1 MSKTEIIS
9 EIGINHNGDLDTAF
23 RLIDVA
29 ASAGVD
35 YVKFQKRDVD
45 LVYTPEE
52 LAAPRQSPWGI
63 TNGDQKRGLEF
74 GTREYM
80 AIDRYCKE
88 RDIRWFFSVWDLNSL
103 EFSLQFDHPFVKVPS
118 ALITDKELLA
128 ACRYLTDREVIL
140 STGMST
146 WEMVDAAVEVVGT
159 DKIACIMHCT
169 STYPSKPDELNLNCI
184 ASMRWRYPWAKIG
197 FSNHNPGVI
206 YMPIAAAMG
215 AEMIEYHSTL
225 DRSMYGSDQA
235 ASIEP
240 EGTFKLVKYV
250 RGVDMAMGSGEKYIL
265 DSEIPILKKLRRA
278 A

>member
-45 LVYTPEE
+45 LVYTPGE

-80 AIDRYCKE
+80 EIDRYCKA
-88 RDIRWFFSVWDLNSL
+88 RGIRWFFSVWDLNSL
-103 EFSLQFDHPFVKVPS
+103 EFSLRFDHPFVKVPS
-118 ALITDKELLA
+118 ALITDKELLS
-128 ACRYLTDREVIL
+128 ACRYLTDRGVIL

-169 STYPSKPDELNLNCI
+169 STYPSKPDELNLSCI